1 MSYSMAV
8 LDFMISA
15 GRFIILLGILV
26 FVHELGHFLAAKLCN
41 VYVVRLSL
49 GFGRRLLGFRRGET
63 DYCLSAIPLGGYV
76 KMVGQEDMPRTQ
88 EEAASA
94 EPDLPEI
101 PPERRFDTQ
110 PTRNKLIIS
119 FAGPFMNLI
128 FAFPVLWVVFMVGI
142 HMPIFAQNTRIG
154 AVLQGSP
161 AQKAGIQAGQ
171 RVLSINGTKV
181 RKWEEVQLRIWTN
194 EEIIYFIS
202 FIIIYG
208 VCTC

>member
-8 LDFMISA
+8 LDFVIST
-15 GRFIILLGILV
+15 GRFIILLGILI

-49 GFGRRLLGFRRGET
+49 GFGRRLIGFRKGET
-63 DYCLSAIPLGGYV
+63 DYCLRAIPLGGYV

-88 EEAASA
+88 EEAALI
-94 EPDLPEI
+94 EPWLPDI
-101 PPERRFDTQ
+101 PPKRRFDTQ

-142 HMPIFAQNTRIG
+142 HMPIFAQSTRIG
-154 AVLQGSP
+154 AVLQGQYVAIVWNVGDIANAFMAIPNLFGLILLS
-161 AQKAGIQAGQ
+161 ALVARETRKAFLENNMG
-171 RVLSINGTKV
+171 SIV
-181 RKWEEVQLRIWTN
+181 
-194 EEIIYFIS
+194 
-202 FIIIYG
+202 
-208 VCTC
+208 